1 MLPDCVTV
9 SGNKVRV
16 CYHLCIRHTTERA
29 FVLHII
35 SGIARCY
42 FHIKEK
48 CFTHILSYAAY
59 YNH

>member
-1 MLPDCVTV
+1 MSGRSV
-9 SGNKVRV
+9 SGNKLRV

-29 FVLHII
+29 LGLYII
-35 SGIARCY
+35 SEIARCY

-48 CFTHILSYAAY
+48 CVTYILSYAAY